1 MNYNLAQINIARML
15 APLDS
20 PVMKDFVDNLDRI
33 NQLAELSNGF
43 VWRFIEE
50 DNSNLAVKVFH
61 DDYIVVNMSVWK
73 SIEALFDFTYNS
85 EHRKIFKR
93 RKEWFSKI
101 KEMHMACWYV
111 PQGKYPT
118 PREGKERLE
127 YLQKYGESPYAFTLK
142 SNFTAKEADLYKLET
157 RKQQ

>member
-33 NQLAELSNGF
+33 NHLAESSNGF
-43 VWRFIEE
+43 VWRLIED
-50 DNSNLAVKVFH
+50 DNSSSAAEVFQ
-61 DDYIVVNMSVWK
+61 DDRIVVNISVWK
-73 SIEALFDFTYNS
+73 SIKALFDFTYKS
-85 EHRKIFKR
+85 DHKDIFKR
-93 RKEWFSKI
+93 RKEWFSNM

-118 PREGKERLE
+118 PQDGKDRLE
-127 YLQKYGESPYAFTLK
+127 YLNKYGESPYAFTLK
-142 SNFTAKEADLYKLET
+142 SNFTPEQASLYKLET
-157 RKQQ
+157 WKQQ